1 MDINDMFIVRWN
13 IAKFRSLLQT
23 QIDET
28 TRQTVQRLLMEF
40 EAVEMKDSS
49 RPVLLPVPM
58 VSART

>member
-23 QIDET
+23 QIDEA
-28 TRQTVQRLLMEF
+28 TRETVQRLLMEF
-40 EAVEMKDSS
+40 EAIEMKEAS
-49 RPVLLPVPM
+49 RPVLLPVAI